1 MLHIFYIA
9 LPPFDKYPKN
19 ASIFLHQTVYF
30 PCYIQ
35 AMPPA
40 KITWYKNE
48 QPLILDE
55 TRMTT
60 LPSGALEIDSVTNLD
75 EGAYHCIASNPE
87 KYRQSDVGY
96 LIINRNSGKLYF
108 NYNRRN
114 YWFYV
119 FLSLFVFFFYV
130 LLSILAVANHWS
142 VRKVWWFTETSK
154 HYLYFLYFTSSILIL
169 HMVMNEK

>member
-1 MLHIFYIA
+1 MIHVSFFYIYIA

-19 ASIFLHQTVYF
+19 ASVFLHQTVYF
-30 PCYIQ
+30 PCCIQ

-87 KYRQSDVGY
+87 KSRQSDVGY

-114 YWFYV
+114 YRFYV
-119 FLSLFVFFFYV
+119 FLSLAFLSLVFFFPPY
-130 LLSILAVANHWS
+130 
-142 VRKVWWFTETSK
+142 
-154 HYLYFLYFTSSILIL
+154 YLYQQSPTIGL
-169 HMVMNEK
+169 